1 MDIGRKW
8 ISEEPGGPA
17 SSPRMEKTA
26 PYVCGDG
33 GGEEA
38 RERGAGQ
45 RKREG
50 HVQRRGRGR
59 LVRGGRKR
67 GN

>member
-33 GGEEA
+33 GEEA

-50 HVQRRGRGR
+50 HVQRRGGGR
-59 LVRGGRKR
+59 LVCGGRKR